1 MDKMTQVL
9 FCIALTFSLATHTAI
24 AAASGYGSF
33 GARSHLVGRDGLCL
47 NTLLIFGYYA
57 PTDLSLCEQEKSS
70 QLWSILEDG
79 TIRISDIRFCLVPK
93 SQSTEVIGANVV
105 AMDCSREIRHDMK
118 WTKNKDGTI
127 HHDESGLVLT
137 AKPGR
142 MVTVEINENLPSQ
155 SWEATETFNPMVANI
170 KWLDNLCLKSVE
182 GENSYVTLK
191 ECSRDDKNQR
201 WALYGDGTIRQ
212 NEYRHLCLTSS
223 ERNYGAMVVVSRCA
237 DKPQQ
242 RWGLA
247 EDNTI
252 NHPNTNLVMDV
263 RREVPQLPPMIVVE
277 KHDGAPSQQWTIY

>member
-1 MDKMTQVL
+1 MEKTRQVL
-9 FCIALTFSLATHTAI
+9 LCMVVAFSLATHI
-24 AAASGYGSF
+24 GAALGYGAF
-33 GARSHLVGRDGLCL
+33 GGRTHLVGRDGLCL
-47 NTLLIFGYYA
+47 DTMLLLGYYP
-57 PTDLSLCEQEKSS
+57 PTHLSQCEQRKSS

-79 TIRISDIRFCLVPK
+79 TIRISDVRFCLVPK
-93 SQSTEVIGANVV
+93 SQSTEFVGANVV
-105 AMDCSREIRHDMK
+105 AMDCSKEIRHDMK

-142 MVTVEINENLPSQ
+142 TVTVEVNENLPSQ
-155 SWEATETFNPMVANI
+155 SWEATETFIPMVANI
-170 KWLDNLCLKSVE
+170 KWLDNLCLKSIE
-182 GENSYVTLK
+182 GENSYVTLN

-247 EDNTI
+247 EDSTI

-263 RREVPQLPPMIVVE
+263 RREVPLLPPMIVVD
-277 KHDGAPSQQWTIY
+277 KHDGAASQRWTIY

>member
-1 MDKMTQVL
+1 MEKMRQVL
-9 FCIALTFSLATHTAI
+9 LCIALAFSLAI
-24 AAASGYGSF
+24 AAPSEYGAF
-33 GARSHLVGRDGLCL
+33 GGRTHLVGRDGLCL
-47 NTLLIFGYYA
+47 DTMLLSGYY
-57 PTDLSLCEQEKSS
+57 PQTDLSQCQPRKLS
-70 QLWSILEDG
+70 QLWTILEDG
-79 TIRISDIRFCLVPK
+79 TIRASDVRYCLVPK
-93 SQSTEVIGANVV
+93 TQFIGPVGPNVV
-105 AMDCSREIRHDMK
+105 VMDCTKEVRHDMK
-118 WTKNKDGTI
+118 WTKKKDGTI

-142 MVTVEINENLPSQ
+142 MVTLEANEDAPSQ
-155 SWEATETFNPMVANI
+155 SWEATESLYPMVANI
-170 KWLDNLCLKSVE
+170 KWLDNLCLKSRE
-182 GENSYVTLK
+182 GENSYVTLN

-223 ERNYGAMVVVSRCA
+223 ERNYGALVVVSRCA

-263 RREVPQLPPMIVVE
+263 HREVPLLPPMIVVD
-277 KHDGAPSQQWTIY
+277 KHDGAPSQRWSIY